1 MRNPLDKILQLR
13 GRTFN
18 LKNEG
23 QDNDKLYLGMVAQEV
38 EPILPEVV
46 DIPQNPD
53 HMWTI
58 RYGEITA
65 LLIEGMKEQQT
76 QIETLKSEIEELKN
90 GS

>member
-1 MRNPLDKILQLR
+1 MKDK
-13 GRTFN
+13 GYPD
-18 LKNEG
+18 NERV
-23 QDNDKLYLGMVAQEV
+23 YLGMVAQEV

-53 HMWTI
+53 HMWTL

-65 LLIEGMKEQQT
+65 LLVEGMKEQQT